1 MQKRILIITEYY
13 NSGQNTT
20 GYLFEKLIEAFNSTS
35 QFDLNLLVRYDDR
48 IGKEIE
54 NDSTFYVK
62 AGFKSKGNLFKRFC
76 FEFNLAYN
84 FFIKSLFLI
93 RRGQIVFTGTTPI
106 FLLVVICILKKVI
119 NFKWVLLVHDI
130 FPENLIPSKI
140 MQPEQLIYKIIKK
153 VFDYIYS
160 QPDKIITIGKDM
172 KELIMSKTKKND
184 NDIDIVRN
192 WINHSDIEIQSR
204 HENRILKELGWQD
217 CPETIFYYFGN
228 IGYMQGVDVVLEAIE
243 KMKYRDMAKFIFIGG
258 GAFSIKLKDLIKQ
271 KFKGSDSIC
280 YLEAISAY
288 QKSDGLN
295 AGDIALVTLN
305 KNMWGLGVPSKT
317 YFSMAADKHILAIMD
332 KNTEVADMVVNKKI
346 GWHVGADDSDLI
358 AKKLDEISMLKH
370 HWKKDMN
377 SPREILIGE
386 YSEKKAMEK
395 ILLIVNSI

>member
-1 MQKRILIITEYY
+1 MQKKIIIVTEYY

-20 GYLFEKLIEAFNSTS
+20 GYLFEKLIEAFNNTS
-35 QFDLNLLVRYDDR
+35 EFDLKLLVKHDDK
-48 IGKEIE
+48 IDKGIE
-54 NDSTFYVK
+54 SDSIFYVNSAVK
-62 AGFKSKGNLFKRFC
+62 NKENLFKRLY
-76 FEFNLAYN
+76 FESSLAYN
-84 FFIKSLFLI
+84 FFVKSFSLI
-93 RRGQIVFTGTTPI
+93 RRDQIVFTGTTPI
-106 FLLVVICILKKVI
+106 FLLVVICILKKII

-140 MQPEQLIYKIIKK
+140 MQPEQLTYKVIKK

-160 QPDKIITIGKDM
+160 QPDKIITIGRDM
-172 KELIMSKTKKND
+172 KELIMNKTKK

-346 GWHVGADDSDLI
+346 GWHIESDNSDLI
-358 AKKLDEISMLKH
+358 AKKLDEIAILKH
-370 HWKKDMN
+370 NWKKDMN
-377 SPREILIGE
+377 SPREILIRE